1 MRPIDS
7 PSFPMS
13 DTAGDEAL
21 VRLARRRCLRV
32 LGVAF
37 GGGLGAGLAGPSWA
51 FELSEADA
59 TAGLRAALERG
70 AMAAVGLLGKEDG
83 FLGNPAVHIPLPDT
97 LAAAAKFLRR
107 LGQSKRV
114 DELETSLNRAAE
126 AAVPAAKPLL
136 VDAVKAMSVQDAK
149 QILKG
154 GETSV
159 TDFFAGKTREPLG
172 LKFLPIVTTATEK
185 VGLVAKYNAV
195 ASKAS
200 GFGLLSAEQ
209 ANLQQYVTGRA
220 LDGLYKMIGE
230 EEKKIRQ
237 DPVGTGSA
245 ILKSVFGALK

>member
-1 MRPIDS
+1 MTLTAHPIAVSIEDHRQL
-7 PSFPMS
+7 M
-13 DTAGDEAL
+13 
-21 VRLARRRCLRV
+21 LARRRCLRV
-32 LGVAF
+32 VGGVF
-37 GGGLGAGLAGPSWA
+37 GAGLMPAAWA
-51 FELSEADA
+51 LDLSNADA

-70 AMAAVGLLGKEDG
+70 AAAAVSLLGQENG
-83 FLGNPAVHIPLPDT
+83 FLGNPAVRIPLPET
-97 LAAAAKFLRR
+97 LLSAANFLRR
-107 LGQSKRV
+107 LGQGKRI
-114 DELETSLNRAAE
+114 DALETSMNRAAE

-136 VDAVKAMSVQDAK
+136 VDAVKAMTVQDAQ

-172 LKFLPIVTTATEK
+172 VKFLPIVTTATEK
-185 VGLVAKYNAV
+185 VDLVSKYNAV

-209 ANLQQYVTGRA
+209 ANLQQYVTGKT

-237 DPVGTGSA
+237 DPVATGSA